1 MGTVVFHLKESF
13 TVGTGELQVLQI
25 KTFLF
30 TLQHF
35 FFLFVSESDYFIYKC
50 NFYLPGGMFTY
61 VSGANFFGEIVEWAG
76 FAIACWSL
84 PSLAFFLFTAF
95 NIGPR
100 AVQHHRYHMCIKIV
114 VLHLFPL
121 LVLIIFKKGI
131 LTPFVFQM
139 YSLFMGL
146 INNVI
151 NILWSR
157 LSCCSF
163 FPVFVILMPKS
174 LCF

>member
-1 MGTVVFHLKESF
+1 
-13 TVGTGELQVLQI
+13 
-25 KTFLF
+25 
-30 TLQHF
+30 
-35 FFLFVSESDYFIYKC
+35 
-50 NFYLPGGMFTY
+50 MFTY

-114 VLHLFPL
+114 VLHFFPL

-131 LTPFVFQM
+131 LTPFFISDVFFIYGFDKQC
-139 YSLFMGL
+139 YKHFVVQTVLLFFF
-146 INNVI
+146 
-151 NILWSR
+151 S
-157 LSCCSF
+157 SF
-163 FPVFVILMPKS
+163 CYLNAQNFMFLGMLKES
-174 LCF
+174 DGNR

>member
-30 TLQHF
+30 TLQH

-114 VLHLFPL
+114 VLHFFPL

-151 NILWSR
+151 NIFWSR

>member
-1 MGTVVFHLKESF
+1 
-13 TVGTGELQVLQI
+13 
-25 KTFLF
+25 
-30 TLQHF
+30 
-35 FFLFVSESDYFIYKC
+35 
-50 NFYLPGGMFTY
+50 MFTY

-100 AVQHHRYHMCIKIV
+100 AVQHHRYHMCIKIL

-131 LTPFVFQM
+131 LTPFVVQTVL
-139 YSLFMGL
+139 LFFF
-146 INNVI
+146 
-151 NILWSR
+151 S
-157 LSCCSF
+157 SF
-163 FPVFVILMPKS
+163 CYLNAQKFMFLGMLKES
-174 LCF
+174 DGNR

>member
-1 MGTVVFHLKESF
+1 MICKSC
-13 TVGTGELQVLQI
+13 
-25 KTFLF
+25 KSR
-30 TLQHF
+30 HF
-35 FFLFVSESDYFIYKC
+35 FSHCSIFFLFVSKSDYFIYKC

-114 VLHLFPL
+114 VLHFFPL

-146 INNVI
+146 INNVR